1 MVFPLNDFYSIGV
14 DLTHVTNCGVF
25 ASKVVGESPSGGLG
39 PVQLFA
45 KMVLGDDIGKLDR
58 SSTNGQTRGSQ
69 EKHCPAEMVVWIIK
83 GTPNIRIRVSVLV

>member
-1 MVFPLNDFYSIGV
+1 LVFPLNDFYSIGV

-45 KMVLGDDIGKLDR
+45 KMVLGDDILMILKPKTTHLLF
-58 SSTNGQTRGSQ
+58 T
-69 EKHCPAEMVVWIIK
+69 I
-83 GTPNIRIRVSVLV
+83 